1 MQQSVGRWRVL
12 WLAILTLL
20 IACGCLA
27 SAAGAA
33 PLAYVTNRDSST
45 LSVVDTS
52 TNMVVNTISL
62 PGATPYGI
70 VFSHDGNFAYV
81 TSFFTNTVLAV
92 DLTTNT
98 VAHSAAV
105 GGAPAQLS
113 LTPDGSRLY
122 VANNGDVTISVIDTT
137 TFQVVATI
145 PLGSA
150 PQGPQSVPI
159 SPDGKRA
166 YAINYDGGN
175 VAVIDT
181 STNAVITTIAG
192 FDHPTT
198 GAVTPDGSQLYV
210 NVTNSSAVAVISTA
224 TNTVVNTI
232 HLSDAPFGLTFS
244 PDGTRAYVSANNPG
258 GFIDLEVIDTAAQAL
273 VNTITVGGQNAG
285 LVHLT
290 PDGKTAYVPSINT
303 NQVFPVDLST
313 STVGAPIAVGSTPL
327 EAAVNGQSLPI
338 PVDLELIPNPV
349 RGGKAVT
356 GQVTLNHA
364 AGSGGVTVT
373 LSSSSPHV
381 TVPASVVVPKGAVIA
396 TFRLRTSKVS
406 ATTSAVISATA
417 NGKTISKTLTVTP

>member
-1 MQQSVGRWRVL
+1 L
-12 WLAILTLL
+12 LAVLTLL
-20 IACGCLA
+20 IACCCVA

-33 PLAYVTNRDSST
+33 PRAYVTNRDSST

-52 TNMVVNTISL
+52 TNTVVNTISL

-98 VAHSAAV
+98 VADSAAV

-113 LTPDGSRLY
+113 LTPDGGHLY
-122 VANNGDVTISVIDTT
+122 VANNGDVTISVIDTA

-159 SPDGKRA
+159 SPDGTRA
-166 YAINYDGGN
+166 YAIDYDGGN

-192 FDHPTT
+192 FDHPFT

-210 NVTNSSAVAVISTA
+210 SVPGSSAVDVAVISTA

-232 HLSDAPFGLTFS
+232 HLSDAPIGLTFS

-258 GFIDLEVIDTAAQAL
+258 GFIELEVIDTAAQAL

-313 STVGAPIAVGSTPL
+313 RTVGAPIAVGSTPL

-349 RGGKAVT
+349 RSGKAVT
-356 GQVTLNHA
+356 GQVTLNQA

-373 LSSSSPHV
+373 LSSSSPDV
-381 TVPASVVVPKGAVIA
+381 TAPASVVVLKGALSA
-396 TFRLRTSKVS
+396 TFRLKTRKVS

-417 NGKTISKTLTVTP
+417 NGKTTSKTLTVTP